1 MPPTPRTRLRAFR
14 PSPSYWHR
22 VRRLTFVLLACWF
35 TTTFGMIFFAREL
48 STITL
53 FGWPLSFYMAAQGSI
68 LVYLLI
74 VGVYAWR
81 MRRID
86 RMAGNEAA
94 DGK

>member
-1 MPPTPRTRLRAFR
+1 MPATSRSRLRPFR

-22 VRRLTFVLLACWF
+22 VRRLTFVLLAFWF
-35 TTTFGMIFFAREL
+35 ATTFGMIFFAREL
-48 STITL
+48 SAITL

-74 VGVYAWR
+74 VGAYAWR

>member
-1 MPPTPRTRLRAFR
+1 MRPTFRARPRSCH

-22 VRRLTFVLLACWF
+22 VRRLTFVLLAFWF
-35 TTTFGMIFFAREL
+35 ATTFGMIFFAREL
-48 STITL
+48 SAIAL

-86 RMAGNEAA
+86 RMASNEAA